1 MLIRV
6 DTLLIINGGINLKT
20 KIVFSAGMAKK
31 LLKDGFVIVD
41 IDANKADKTRTVF
54 FFNLQDGLLDAIDR
68 YTKTNK

>member
-1 MLIRV
+1 M
-6 DTLLIINGGINLKT
+6 KT